1 MRIFASLLII
11 WAFTT
16 QPSFSQLSL
25 ESIGLNSFSDSLHV
39 VSDAEFSM
47 LAPLKGDELPEP
59 SVMLR
64 QTDAHAVNPF
74 FCRLE
79 DRIAQASKVN
89 FRFRLGSVDYV
100 NALEGKSYFEAVSY
114 SRATNLYMRIQQ

>member
-1 MRIFASLLII
+1 MRIFASLMVIL
-11 WAFTT
+11 AFTT

-25 ESIGLNSFSDSLHV
+25 ESIDLDSFSDSLLV
-39 VSDAEFSM
+39 LSENEFSM
-47 LAPLKGDELPEP
+47 LAPLKRDELPEP

-64 QTDAHAVNPF
+64 QSDAHAVNPF

-79 DRIAQASKVN
+79 DRIAQSSKVN

-114 SRATNLYMRIQQ
+114 SRATNLFMRIKQ

>member
-1 MRIFASLLII
+1 MDFD
-11 WAFTT
+11 
-16 QPSFSQLSL
+16 
-25 ESIGLNSFSDSLHV
+25 SFSDSLMTHT
-39 VSDAEFSM
+39 DTDFSM
-47 LAPLKGDELPEP
+47 LAPSTGDELPQP

-64 QTDAHAVNPF
+64 QSDAHAVNPF

-79 DRIAQASKVN
+79 DRIAQSSKVN

-114 SRATNLYMRIQQ
+114 SRATNLYMRIKQ

>member
-1 MRIFASLLII
+1 MRIFASLMVILTF
-11 WAFTT
+11 ATL
-16 QPSFSQLSL
+16 PSFSQLSV
-25 ESIGLNSFSDSLHV
+25 ESIDLDSFSDSLLV
-39 VSDAEFSM
+39 LSETEFSM
-47 LAPLKGDELPEP
+47 LAPLKRDELPEP

-64 QTDAHAVNPF
+64 QSDAHAVNPF

-79 DRIAQASKVN
+79 DRIAQSSKVN

-114 SRATNLYMRIQQ
+114 SRATNLYMRIKQ

>member
-1 MRIFASLLII
+1 MRIFASLMVILT
-11 WAFTT
+11 FTT
-16 QPSFSQLSL
+16 LPSFGQLSL
-25 ESIGLNSFSDSLHV
+25 ESIDLDSFSDSLLV
-39 VSDAEFSM
+39 LPETEFSM
-47 LAPLKGDELPEP
+47 LAPLKRDELPEP

-64 QTDAHAVNPF
+64 QSDAHAVNPF

-79 DRIAQASKVN
+79 DRIAQSSKVN

-114 SRATNLYMRIQQ
+114 SRATNLYMRIKQ

>member
-1 MRIFASLLII
+1 MRIFASLMVIL
-11 WAFTT
+11 AFTT

-25 ESIGLNSFSDSLHV
+25 ESIDLDSFSDSLLV
-39 VSDAEFSM
+39 LSETEFSM
-47 LAPLKGDELPEP
+47 LAPLKRDELPEP

-64 QTDAHAVNPF
+64 QSDAHAVNPF

-79 DRIAQASKVN
+79 DRIAQSSKVN

-114 SRATNLYMRIQQ
+114 SRATNLFMRIKQ

>member
-1 MRIFASLLII
+1 ML
-11 WAFTT
+11 T
-16 QPSFSQLSL
+16 PS
-25 ESIGLNSFSDSLHV
+25 
-39 VSDAEFSM
+39 
-47 LAPLKGDELPEP
+47 KGDHQTEP

-64 QTDAHAVNPF
+64 QSNTRGVTPF

-79 DRIAQASKVN
+79 DRITQSSKVN

-114 SRATNLYMRIQQ
+114 SKATNLYMRTKR

>member
-1 MRIFASLLII
+1 MRIFASLVLL

-16 QPSFSQLSL
+16 QLTFGQLSL
-25 ESIGLNSFSDSLHV
+25 ESIGLDSFSDSLMV
-39 VSDAEFSM
+39 LAQPEFSM

-59 SVMLR
+59 SVMLK
-64 QTDAHAVNPF
+64 QSNAHAANPF

-79 DRIAQASKVN
+79 DRIAQSSKVN

-100 NALEGKSYFEAVSY
+100 NALEGKSYFEAVGY
-114 SRATNLYMRIQQ
+114 SRATNLYMRIKQ